1 MARSNL
7 VLPVLMLI
15 GVSFATD
22 FLTEAYDYSRVFA
35 AIGLFATAA
44 WAAYMHFFASDPMAK
59 KDAWET
65 LTYALVG
72 ATIVVMAPMLAQVLA

>member
-1 MARSNL
+1 M
-7 VLPVLMLI
+7 VV
-15 GVSFATD
+15 D
-22 FLTEAYDYSRVFA
+22 FISEAYGYSRAFA

-44 WAAYMHFFASDPMAK
+44 WAAYMHFFASDLIAK

-72 ATIVVMAPMLAQVLA
+72 ATIVVMAPMLAQVLS